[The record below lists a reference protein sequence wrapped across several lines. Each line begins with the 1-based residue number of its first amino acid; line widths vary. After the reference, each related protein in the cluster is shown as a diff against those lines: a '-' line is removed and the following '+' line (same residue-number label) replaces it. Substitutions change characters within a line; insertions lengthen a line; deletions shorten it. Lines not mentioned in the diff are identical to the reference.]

1 VAFPWTHSISPT
13 FSLVL
18 RAPGTGLQIERCE
31 GRVEGGRLPPCLV
44 AAQDTLG
51 FLGWKCT
58 LLAHTELLV
67 CWNPQVLLCRADLS
81 DDFSSWSE
89 LVSSKVLTLGMRVI
103 RPHSL
108 VRTQSHWVVS
118 DSLFSYWVRDLNA
131 PAPGRRFVNM
141 RAMEILTASKD

>member
-1 VAFPWTHSISPT
+1 MAFPWTHSISPT

-118 DSLFSYWVRDLNA
+118 DSLFSYWVRDLNP